1 MNVPWLYVG
10 MLFTS
15 FCWHNEDN
23 YLYSINYNHL
33 GAPKQWYG
41 IPGSEAKNFEKVSKD
56 FLMELFREVRTRNN
70 QCSLLLV
77 SFSQHVLD

>member
-1 MNVPWLYVG
+1 

-41 IPGSEAKNFEKVSKD
+41 IPGSEAKNFEKISKD
-56 FLMELFREVRTRNN
+56 FLMELFREVSVVNSICIRS
-70 QCSLLLV
+70 CS
-77 SFSQHVLD
+77 